1 MRLFK
6 FMNSVNSKNHLSMLN
21 LQMTDKTINHRI
33 MKSLLFFIAV
43 FIFTTPSKAQ
53 QFVNKAVIEYEV
65 NTNLKK
71 TMSNDSW
78 DEMMKENLS
87 DLKISYFTFIFADN
101 KTIYKFNRWSPKT
114 RIPKHQKDADEENI
128 WYHDFSSGK
137 MNMQKQIVGTNF
149 VITDSIQ
156 KIEWQITNEHREIAG
171 YNCRKAIGKIMN
183 DVYVFA
189 FYADDITIS
198 GGPCSISGLPG
209 MILGLTIP
217 RLHSSYIAT
226 KVDLTMAKAAEIKPV
241 AAKKTYQLQSLMTII
256 EEKSKN
262 WFTYGDDKEE
272 NLRQKNIFLWGYF
285 L

>member
-1 MRLFK
+1 M
-6 FMNSVNSKNHLSMLN
+6 
-21 LQMTDKTINHRI
+21 KTIVYI
-33 MKSLLFFIAV
+33 LIAL
-43 FIFTTPSKAQ
+43 IFTNTITAQ
-53 QFVNKAVIEYEV
+53 QFVNKAVIEFEV

-71 TMSNDSW
+71 LMSNDSW
-78 DEMMKENLS
+78 DQMMKDNIS
-87 DLKISYFTFIFADN
+87 DLKTSYYTYTFADN
-101 KTIYKFNRWSPKT
+101 KSVYKFDRWSPKT
-114 RIPKHQKDADEENI
+114 KIQKESKAEDEENV
-128 WYHDFSSGK
+128 WCFDFNDQK
-137 MNMQKQIVGTNF
+137 MVMQKQMVGSNF
-149 VITDSIQ
+149 VIADSIR
-156 KIEWQITNEHREIAG
+156 KIDWKITNEHREIAG
-171 YNCRKAIGKIMN
+171 YNCRKAIGKIMK

-241 AAKKTYQLQSLMTII
+241 TAKKTYQLQSLMTII

-262 WFTYGDDKEE
+262 WFTYGEDKEE